1 MKDNVL
7 RYKSNQKDRLIQC
20 VAADGMVRIAFIDGT
35 NLVSEAQKLLKLSRV
50 ATAALGRQLM
60 MTAIMSADLKGEY
73 DLVSTI
79 FKGVGPAGTMI
90 CTGNSRLE
98 VKGSVANPDVELPV
112 NELGKLD
119 VGGFVGRNGK
129 LSVVSDLG
137 LKEPYVGL
145 SNIVSGEIAM
155 DFANYYAASL
165 QRPALVYLGVRV
177 RADQGE
183 VRAAAGVFAEPLPG
197 CPDEIIDRLQA
208 KSEEIAQ
215 FSERLDAGETPQE
228 LLESAFGEF
237 GLVYASER
245 EPLYRCDCSR
255 ERIERALIS
264 TGAVELSDM
273 IDEDHGAEVTCRF
286 CDKIYTFTEEDLRA
300 LLEAATPRDDE
311 DE

>member
-79 FKGVGPAGTMI
+79 FKGDGPAGTMI

-300 LLEAATPRDDE
+300 LLVAATPRDDE